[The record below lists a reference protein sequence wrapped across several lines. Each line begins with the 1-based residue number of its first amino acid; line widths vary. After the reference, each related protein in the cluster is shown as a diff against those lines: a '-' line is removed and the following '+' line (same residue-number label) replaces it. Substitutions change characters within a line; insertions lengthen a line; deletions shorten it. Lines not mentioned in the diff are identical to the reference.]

1 MLPESIKDMKDS
13 GKLKDR
19 KKERNK
25 QNMQDLDVQEKSFK
39 NWKLYGTKKQDSK

>member
-39 NWKLYGTKKQDSK
+39 N

>member
-25 QNMQDLDVQEKSFK
+25 QNMQDLDVQEKSSK
-39 NWKLYGTKKQDSK
+39 N